1 VHYSIY
7 DTSRELT
14 WALTHMQYMIL
25 SNTLFPS
32 NELCGGLLSGNGSSF
47 RGKLYN
53 DYVEWATGV
62 SLYTEL
68 ITSDIVKDMY
78 ISLKNANF
86 REYPD
91 DKWNIS
97 KEETEQLT
105 EWFRVVSEENGSI
118 AGWW

>member
-1 VHYSIY
+1 MGLDTYAVYDSLHPNYSK
-7 DTSRELT
+7 DG
-14 WALTHMQYMIL
+14 
-25 SNTLFPS
+25 SNSLPDTLFPS
-32 NELCGGLLSGNGSSF
+32 NELCGGLLSGNGASF
-47 RGKLYN
+47 RGKHYD

-86 REYPD
+86 IEYPGD
-91 DKWNIS
+91 NWNIS

-105 EWFRVVSEENGSI
+105 EWFRVVSEEDGSI